1 MNHEIKN
8 FYLIPNQIGESE
20 NPEHYPLYN
29 IKILEKID
37 LLIVEN
43 PKPTRAFLKKL
54 SLQKTLSEFEIYSL
68 PQSRKQE
75 PDYLEIENL
84 FLTYNNIGFMSD
96 AGLPCIADPGALL
109 VTIARRKNFKINP
122 LVGASSLML
131 GLMASGLNGQ
141 RFVFEGY
148 LPVNEL
154 DLRKRLR
161 EIERN
166 IATNGSTHFFIETPY
181 RNQQLLE
188 FLLKNINT
196 KLRLCLAL
204 NLLQNDESIHTLFI
218 EDWIKTNFTL
228 DKKPCVFYLGI

>member
-1 MNHEIKN
+1 MNQEFKN

-20 NPEHYPLYN
+20 NPNHYPLYN
-29 IKILEKID
+29 KEILEKLD

-54 SLQKTLSEFEIYSL
+54 TLNKPLAEFEIYSL

-84 FLTYNNIGFMSD
+84 FLTYYNIGFMSD

-109 VTIARRKNFKINP
+109 VTIARKKGFKINP

-154 DLRKRLR
+154 ELRKRLR

-166 IATNGSTHFFIETPY
+166 IALNGSTHFFIETPY
-181 RNQQLLE
+181 RNQQLLD
-188 FLLKNINT
+188 FILKNANT
-196 KLRLCLAL
+196 KLRLCIAL
-204 NLLQNDESIHTLFI
+204 NLLQEDENIHTLFV
-218 EDWIKTNFTL
+218 EDWIKTNYKL